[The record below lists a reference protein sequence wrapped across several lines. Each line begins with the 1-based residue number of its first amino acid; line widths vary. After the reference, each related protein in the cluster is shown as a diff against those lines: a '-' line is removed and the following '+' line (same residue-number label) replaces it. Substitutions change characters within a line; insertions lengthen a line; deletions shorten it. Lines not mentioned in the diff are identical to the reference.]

1 MKESSIEKIERE
13 VIQAAR
19 LWPIWMRIGLQDIR
33 IRYRRSALGIGWIFL
48 NLLIMLL
55 SVGLIYSHLLGQDLK
70 KFLPFLTIGLVTW
83 GYITAS
89 IIEGGNAF
97 LASEG
102 YIRQIGLPLYIY
114 IFRFFVSIT
123 ATMLISL
130 PAYFIVAVVYS
141 VHFGWGALWALA
153 GLFLLGAVSFLMIAV
168 FAHLNVRFRD
178 LPHVASSALQVLFFA
193 TPIIW
198 PPETLRFGKLRWV
211 MDLNP
216 FYHLLEVIRRPLL
229 MSEPAS
235 YVNYLAVML
244 LIIVLL
250 ILVWLCMKTYSLRI
264 AYLL

>member
-1 MKESSIEKIERE
+1 MQESSNQNIWSE
-13 VIQAAR
+13 VVQAAR

-48 NLLIMLL
+48 NLLIMLS

-70 KFLPFLTIGLVTW
+70 KFLPFLTIGLITW
-83 GYITAS
+83 GYITSS

-123 ATMLISL
+123 TTMLISL
-130 PAYFIVAVVYS
+130 PAYFIVALAYS
-141 VHFGWGALWALA
+141 VHFGWGCLWALV
-153 GLFLLGAVSFLMIAV
+153 GLFLLGAVCFLMIAI

-216 FYHLLEVIRRPLL
+216 FYHLIEVVRRPLI

-235 YVNYLAVML
+235 EWNYLAVII
-244 LIIVLL
+244 LIIVLSL
-250 ILVWLCMKTYSLRI
+250 LVWLFSKTYSLRI